1 MLERFLAKYSD
12 LAYAILRLIVGFLFT
27 CHGLQKVFGLL
38 GGRVQLSDPLGAI
51 SGMIEL
57 VGGVMIAFGL
67 QTGYAAFLSSGLMAV
82 AYFKVHAARGFWPI
96 QNKGEL
102 AVLYCFVFLYM
113 ATRGSGRYSLDAL
126 LFGRSKT
133 IAGYRKP

>member
-1 MLERFLAKYSD
+1 MERFLAKYSD
-12 LAYAILRLIVGFLFT
+12 LAYAVLRLVVGFLFT

-38 GGRVQLSDPLGAI
+38 GGRVQLSDPVGAI
-51 SGMIEL
+51 AGVIEL

-67 QTGYAAFLSSGLMAV
+67 QTGYAAFLASGLMAV
-82 AYFKVHAARGFWPI
+82 AYFKAHAAKGFWPI
-96 QNKGEL
+96 QNRGEL

-126 LFGRSKT
+126 LFSRGKT
-133 IAGYRKP
+133 VTGFQKS

>member
-1 MLERFLAKYSD
+1 MERFLAKYSD
-12 LAYAILRLIVGFLFT
+12 PAYAVMRVIVGFLFT

-51 SGMIEL
+51 AGLIEL

-67 QTGYAAFLSSGLMAV
+67 QAGYAAFLSSGLMAV

-102 AVLYCFVFLYM
+102 AVLYCFVLLYM

-126 LFGRSKT
+126 LFGRGKT
-133 IAGYRKP
+133 VTESRKG